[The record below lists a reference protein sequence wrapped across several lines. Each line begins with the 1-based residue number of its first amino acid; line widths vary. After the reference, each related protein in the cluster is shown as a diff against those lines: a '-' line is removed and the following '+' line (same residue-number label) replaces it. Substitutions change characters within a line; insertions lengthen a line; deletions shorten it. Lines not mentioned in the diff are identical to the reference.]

1 MVIYFFIYLPI
12 ICLIIRR
19 SKKRKSYTSLLVFK
33 MAVWK
38 KPNNLDYNYCYA
50 KICKVKD
57 KVDNSKV
64 SSQTVINWTN

>member
-1 MVIYFFIYLPI
+1 
-12 ICLIIRR
+12 
-19 SKKRKSYTSLLVFK
+19 

-57 KVDNSKV
+57 KVDGSIV
-64 SSQTVINWTN
+64 SSQTVIDWTN